1 MLADFPLLIHGVLRL
16 SHKFAH
22 QVIVDTLSQEDDSG
36 WTLPG

>member
-1 MLADFPLLIHGVLRL
+1 MLADLQVLIPSVLRL

-36 WTLPG
+36 WTLPS